1 MTLHPKSESTRP
13 GRALLGSALLH
24 AIGLAVAAF
33 CAPSALAS
41 VTWSGDDDAATE
53 LSIAQPRGLE
63 PVAAIPP
70 IPLVTAEELAET
82 ADAALAE
89 MIYELPPPRLPPL
102 AGLFSPPPPPPE
114 ERPLVRPETLSL
126 RAPPPAEAPTEAA
139 LASAVDSNPRD
150 GASVAPS
157 AIPGRNV
164 PPRYPFVAWRRHI
177 EGTVVVDLD
186 IDASGRVT
194 ATRLAS
200 SSGCRMLDDAAV
212 QQLATWEFTPA
223 RGPLG
228 PVSCTMRQEVVFR
241 IRA

>member
-1 MTLHPKSESTRP
+1 VTPHRRDEATRTGP
-13 GRALLGSALLH
+13 ALGSVLLH
-24 AIGLAVAAF
+24 AIGFAVAAF
-33 CAPSALAS
+33 AVPGSLAR
-41 VTWSGDDDAATE
+41 VAWSGNDAAAIE

-70 IPLVTAEELAET
+70 IPLVTPEELAET

-89 MIYELPPPRLPPL
+89 IVYELPPPQLPKVAGLLSPLPPP
-102 AGLFSPPPPPPE
+102 AEPPSM
-114 ERPLVRPETLSL
+114 RPETLSL
-126 RAPPPAEAPTEAA
+126 RAPPPAEAATDAA
-139 LASAVDSNPRD
+139 LASAVDSAPRD
-150 GASVAPS
+150 AASVQAS
-157 AIPGRNV
+157 VIPGRNL

-177 EGTVVVDLD
+177 EGTVVVEMD

-212 QQLATWEFTPA
+212 QQLATWEFEPA

-228 PVSCTMRQEVVFR
+228 PVSCTMRQPVIFQ
-241 IRA
+241 IRT